1 MIRVTSGITVLML
14 SLLALTAHAGQS
26 FIAISYHDVRH
37 DVVGDYDP
45 DQLAVSTK
53 NLAAHFAWLDHHGYT
68 PISIDDLIAASRNER
83 TLPDKAVLLTFDD
96 GLKSVYTDVYPLLNV
111 FKYPAVVSLVTD
123 WVDMSPDQTIE
134 YGARRLGRDDFISW
148 SEAREMRAS
157 GLVEFAS
164 HSADLH
170 HGIVAN
176 PQGNLMPAAISR
188 AYSGGRYESYRDF
201 NSRIAADLARSAE
214 AILASLGSP
223 PRVMTWP
230 YGKYTMSNL
239 ELADKLGMPISLTL
253 EVGINTL
260 ANLSSIRRILIRENA
275 GIDEFSAELLLPQKH
290 PIVRAAQVDLDY
302 VYDEDPVQQKSN
314 LDGLLDRI
322 KELQISHV
330 FLQAFADP
338 DGDGAADALYFPNR
352 HLPVRADLFSR
363 VAWQLKTRSDVRVF
377 AWMPMLAFRGNE
389 FDPAWLVAEHSAAGK
404 KSDPTAEARL
414 SPFHPEAR
422 RVIREIYQDMAS
434 YADFDGILLHDD
446 GRLNEYEDAS
456 AAAMDA
462 YRREFGSD
470 FEISLAHEDPT
481 LGKKWSRLKTQTLI
495 NLGNEL
501 IWVLR
506 ERKPE
511 LKTARNLFAPAA
523 LDDSSESWLAQSLS
537 LFLDSYDYVALMAMP
552 YLEESDEP
560 DRYLDRLATAVAQH
574 DRGLGQTIFELQTVD
589 WRTGAAIPGPVLY
602 EQMRRLQAAGVK
614 HLAYYPDDFI
624 ASRPALEQIRQ
635 GISLADYPF
644 RHR

>member
-1 MIRVTSGITVLML
+1 MIRVTSSIAAMML
-14 SLLALTAHAGQS
+14 SLLAITAHAGQK

-37 DVVGDYDP
+37 DVVSDYDP
-45 DQLAVSTK
+45 DQLAVSIK
-53 NLAAHFAWLDHHGYT
+53 HLAAHFAWLGHHGYT
-68 PISIDDLIAASRNER
+68 PISIDALIAASRNER
-83 TLPDKAVLLTFDD
+83 PLPEKAVLLTFDD
-96 GLKSVYTDVYPLLNV
+96 GLKSVYTDVYPLLKI
-111 FKYPAVVSLVTD
+111 FEYPAVVSVVTD
-123 WVDMSPDQTIE
+123 WLDMSPDQTVE
-134 YGARRLGRDDFISW
+134 HGNRRLGRDDFINW
-148 SEAREMRAS
+148 AEAREMQAS
-157 GLVEFAS
+157 GLVEIAS

-170 HGIVAN
+170 RGIVAN
-176 PQGNLMPAAISR
+176 PQANLMPAAISR
-188 AYSGGRYESYRDF
+188 AYSGGRYESYGDF
-201 NSRIAADLARSAE
+201 DARVAADLARSVE
-214 AILASLGSP
+214 AIRAALGSS

-230 YGKYTMSNL
+230 YGKYTASNL
-239 ELADKLGMPISLTL
+239 ELAAKLGMPISLTL
-253 EVGINTL
+253 EVGVNSL
-260 ANLSSIRRILIRENA
+260 ADFSKIRRILIRENP
-275 GIDEFSAELLLPQKH
+275 GIEEFSAELMLPQKD

-302 VYDEDPVQQKSN
+302 VYDDDPLQQKAN

-352 HLPVRADLFSR
+352 HLPVRSDLFGR

-377 AWMPMLAFRGNE
+377 AWIPMLAYRSDT
-389 FDPAWLVAEHSAAGK
+389 FDPAWQVVERNATGEDPDPSAE
-404 KSDPTAEARL
+404 PRL

-422 RVIREIYQDMAS
+422 RVIREIYQDLAS

-446 GRLNEYEDAS
+446 GRLNEFEDAS

-481 LGKKWSRLKTQTLI
+481 LGKRWSRLKTQALI
-495 NLGNEL
+495 NFGNEL
-501 IWVLR
+501 LWVVQ

-511 LKTARNLFAPAA
+511 LQTARNLFAPAA
-523 LDDSSESWLAQSLS
+523 LDESSEAWLAQSLG

-552 YLEESDEP
+552 YLENSDEP

-574 DRGLGQTIFELQTVD
+574 DGGLDRTIFELQTVD
-589 WRTGAAIPGPVLY
+589 WRSGAVVPATVLY

-624 ASRPALEQIRQ
+624 ASNPALEQIRQ

-644 RHR
+644 SQR

>member
-1 MIRVTSGITVLML
+1 MIRVTSSIAALML
-14 SLLALTAHAGQS
+14 SLLAITAHAGQN

-53 NLAAHFAWLDHHGYT
+53 HLAAHFAWLGHHGYT

-83 TLPDKAVLLTFDD
+83 SLPDKAVLLTIDD
-96 GLKSVYTDVYPLLNV
+96 GLKSVYTDVYPLLKV
-111 FKYPAVVSLVTD
+111 FRYPAVVSVVTD
-123 WVDMSPDQTIE
+123 WLDMPPERSVR
-134 YGARRLGRDDFISW
+134 YGDRELGRDDFISW
-148 SEAREMRAS
+148 AEAQEMQAS
-157 GLVEFAS
+157 GLVEIAS

-170 HGIVAN
+170 RGIVAN
-176 PQGNLMPAAISR
+176 PQANLIPAAISR
-188 AYSGGRYESYRDF
+188 AYNDDRYESYADF
-201 NSRIAADLARSAE
+201 RARIAADLARSAE
-214 AILASLGSP
+214 AIRTAVGSS
-223 PRVMTWP
+223 PRVITWP
-230 YGKYTMSNL
+230 YGKYTRTNL

-253 EVGINTL
+253 DIGTNTL
-260 ANLSSIRRILIRENA
+260 ADLSRIRRILIRENP
-275 GIDEFSAELLLPQKH
+275 GIEEFSAELMLPQKD

-302 VYDEDPVQQKSN
+302 VYDDDPLQQKAN
-314 LDGLLDRI
+314 LDVLLDRI

-352 HLPVRADLFSR
+352 HLPVRADLFGR

-377 AWMPMLAFRGNE
+377 AWIPMLAYRSDT
-389 FDPAWLVAEHSAAGK
+389 FDPAWQVVERNATGQ
-404 KSDPTAEARL
+404 DPGPSSEPRL

-422 RVIREIYQDMAS
+422 RVIREIYQDLAS

-446 GRLNEYEDAS
+446 GRLNEFEDAS

-481 LGKKWSRLKTQTLI
+481 LGKRWSRLKTQALI
-495 NLGNEL
+495 NFGNEL
-501 IWVLR
+501 LWVVQ

-511 LKTARNLFAPAA
+511 LQTARNLFAPAA
-523 LDDSSESWLAQSLS
+523 LDESSEAWLAQSLG

-552 YLEESDEP
+552 YLENSDEP

-574 DRGLGQTIFELQTVD
+574 DGGLDRTIFELQTVD
-589 WRTGAAIPGPVLY
+589 WRSGAVVPATVLY
-602 EQMRRLQAAGVK
+602 EQMRRLQAAGVR

-624 ASRPALEQIRQ
+624 ASNPALEQIRQ

-644 RHR
+644 SHR